1 MKHSKTMACTVT
13 PRAVVTMAQIEIA
26 TQMDI
31 NLKKQASLGPLC
43 LTTSD
48 GSPQEI
54 LCLWM
59 KNPPFLCISF
69 HLLNISLLKPACFV
83 SQLHCLTY
91 WRFGFKLMS
100 TTSIVHPLLQHLAD
114 HFVFMSSKFSP
125 IQFLAFVDLYCGS
138 CPSIPTP
145 LYIHAIHRKN
155 ITRQE
160 QALTSK

>member
-1 MKHSKTMACTVT
+1 
-13 PRAVVTMAQIEIA
+13 
-26 TQMDI
+26 MDSDASRCSD
-31 NLKKQASLGPLC
+31 NDSNRDCNSNGHKQKKQASLGPLC

-54 LCLWM
+54 LYSWM

-125 IQFLAFVDLYCGS
+125 IQFLAFVNLYCGS

-160 QALTSK
+160 QTLTSK